1 MKQLSILFIALIAT
15 AGLFSNTSCNNT
27 NSKVKKLGDTIAQNM
42 IFIEGG
48 TFTMGTDTIDFD
60 EIHSDQ
66 APAHQVTLK
75 SFYICK
81 YEVTQKEWEAIM
93 KKNPSEFALNG
104 PNNPV
109 ENVSWDDCQEF
120 IQKLNEI
127 TGMKFRLP
135 TEAEWEFAA
144 RGGNKSKGYRYSGNN
159 DRYEVAIL
167 YRDYDQGT
175 DNVGT
180 LLENELG
187 IYDMSGNVYELC
199 QDFYGEYDAKPQ
211 TNPINTSKSVYH
223 VARGG
228 AWFSASYNCT
238 VTNRIKMA
246 KSERANGVGLRL
258 AIDVEDMKN
267 FIQNHT
273 DQKSA

>member
-1 MKQLSILFIALIAT
+1 MKQLSFLFIALIAT

-27 NSKVKKLGDTIAQNM
+27 NSKAKKLGDTIAQNM
-42 IFIEGG
+42 ILIEGG
-48 TFTMGTDTIDFD
+48 TYTMGTDTIDYE

-93 KKNPSEFALNG
+93 KNNPSEFALNG

-120 IQKLNEI
+120 IQKLNET

-144 RGGNKSKGYRYSGNN
+144 RGGNKSKGCRYSGNN
-159 DRYEVAIL
+159 DRYEVAVL

-187 IYDMSGNVYELC
+187 LYDMSGNVYEFC
-199 QDFYGEYDAKPQ
+199 QDFYGEYDAKSQ
-211 TNPINTSKSVYH
+211 TDPINTNKSVYH

-238 VTNRIKMA
+238 VTNRVKMA

-258 AIDVEDMKN
+258 AIDVEDMKD
-267 FIQNHT
+267 FIQNNN
-273 DQKSA
+273 DKSA